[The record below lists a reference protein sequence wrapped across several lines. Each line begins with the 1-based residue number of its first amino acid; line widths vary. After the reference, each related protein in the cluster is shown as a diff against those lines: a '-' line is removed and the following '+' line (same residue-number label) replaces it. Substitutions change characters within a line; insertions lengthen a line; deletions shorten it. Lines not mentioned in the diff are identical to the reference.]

1 MAAFDGQLLIV
12 KLNGVAIAGTVSN
25 EIQTEAET
33 IEVSSPAQGQWRE
46 VIAGR
51 KSWSV
56 TVNFLVMDGG
66 TAASSATATSIKSV
80 LQAGQTYTLRF
91 MDNPPA
97 GSSQATGGVE
107 GPALLKACRITATR
121 GSLVTG
127 TFQFVGAGQLSAIS

>member
-1 MAAFDGQLLIV
+1 MAFDGQLLIV

-46 VIAGR
+46 VMAGR

-66 TAASSATATSIKSV
+66 TTPTSATATSIKSV

-91 MDNPPA
+91 MDNPA
-97 GSSQATGGVE
+97 TGSSQTTGGVE

-121 GSLVTG
+121 GNLVTG
-127 TFQFVGAGQLSAIS
+127 TFQFIGAGQLSAIS

>member
-1 MAAFDGQLLIV
+1 MAYDGQLLIV

-25 EIQTEAET
+25 EIQTESEAL
-33 IEVSSPAQGQWRE
+33 EVSSPAQGQWRE

-66 TAASSATATSIKSV
+66 TTPASATATSIKSV

-91 MDNPPA
+91 MDHPAA
-97 GSSQATGGVE
+97 GSSQTTGGVE

-121 GSLVTG
+121 GNLVTG
-127 TFQFVGAGQLSAIS
+127 TFQFVGAGQLSAI

>member
-1 MAAFDGQLLIV
+1 MAFDGQLLIV

-66 TAASSATATSIKSV
+66 TTPTSATATSIKSV

-91 MDNPPA
+91 MDNPA
-97 GSSQATGGVE
+97 TAQATGGVE
-107 GPALLKACRITATR
+107 GPAMLKACRITATR